1 MDCRIDTPPD
11 QNRLFRFV
19 SRNSIMPITSAN
31 NSIVIESMN
40 ATGVELIHLLKSTT
54 EAKVNMVP
62 FEGSWTIAQVADH
75 ITLSNTSI
83 AKALSLAGTPM
94 NRAADERAGELEDIF
109 LDFSKKYKAPDF
121 IIPAKD
127 VYEKEVLIHQL
138 ERSFSTIKEVSD
150 QTDLSVLIN
159 HPAFGDISKLEILY
173 FVWFHTQRHL
183 QQVKN
188 ILQYLEGKQ

>member
-1 MDCRIDTPPD
+1 
-11 QNRLFRFV
+11 
-19 SRNSIMPITSAN
+19 MPITSAN
-31 NSIVIESMN
+31 NFIVIESMN
-40 ATGVELIHLLKSTT
+40 ATGVELMELLKKSPGAIINTI
-54 EAKVNMVP
+54 P
-62 FEGSWTIAQVADH
+62 FEESWTIAQVADH

-83 AKALSLAGTPM
+83 AKALSLTGTPI

-121 IIPAKD
+121 ILPAKD
-127 VYEKEVLIHQL
+127 VYEKEVLIHHL
-138 ERSFSTIKEVSD
+138 ERSFSTIKEASD
-150 QTDLSVLIN
+150 QTDLAVLIN

-188 ILQYLEGKQ
+188 ILHYLEGKQQ

>member
-1 MDCRIDTPPD
+1 
-11 QNRLFRFV
+11 
-19 SRNSIMPITSAN
+19 MPITSAN
-31 NSIVIESMN
+31 NCIVFESMN
-40 ATGVELIHLLKSTT
+40 ATGVELIHLLKSTA

-83 AKALSLAGTPM
+83 AKALSLAGTPI

-109 LDFSKKYKAPDF
+109 LDFSKKYKAPGF
-121 IIPAKD
+121 IIPTQD
-127 VYEKEVLIHQL
+127 VYEKEELINQL
-138 ERSFSTIKEVSD
+138 EQSFTAIKEASS
-150 QTDLSVLIN
+150 TDLAVLIN

-188 ILQYLEGKQ
+188 ILYYLEGKQQ